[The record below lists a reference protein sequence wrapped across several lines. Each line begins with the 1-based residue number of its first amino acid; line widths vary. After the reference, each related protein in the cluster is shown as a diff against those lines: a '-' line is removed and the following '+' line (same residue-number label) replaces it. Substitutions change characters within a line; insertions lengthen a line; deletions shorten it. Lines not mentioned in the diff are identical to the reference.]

1 MFARTLIQATLLL
14 TLCGPA
20 WAGAE
25 LQTGA
30 EIRLIAPVTDDLVA
44 AGRSVSVDA
53 PVAGDVVAAG
63 LDLRITA
70 PISGDALL
78 AGFDVA
84 VKGAIEGDL
93 AAIGFDLSLLSD
105 VAGDALLNA
114 AELTIGPTAHIAG
127 DLVANGGEVTL
138 SGQVGGDAHLT
149 GDRVIV
155 AGQVAGDLE
164 VTSGMLEL
172 RPGAAIQGDLRH
184 NGPMAVEVPAG
195 VEIGGTVRH
204 HFQSA
209 PEGGPTI
216 LGSLGKALALF
227 LLGVALLWLLPGPVL
242 RAADTMPRHPL
253 RHLLLGGA
261 ILLLSPILL
270 GLLMV
275 SVIGIPLGVLMLGLW
290 LLALPVGIVITA
302 FALAVNIR
310 RRELGREREAAAPLL
325 RRYALAALIMAALP
339 LVPVAGLCALTLI
352 AAIGIGALAENL
364 RHGRRGGLAA
374 G

>member
-1 MFARTLIQATLLL
+1 MFARILIQATLLL

-30 EIRLIAPVTDDLVA
+30 EIRLIAPVADDLVA
-44 AGRSVSVDA
+44 AGRSISVDA
-53 PVAGDVVAAG
+53 PVTGDVVAAG
-63 LDLRITA
+63 LDLRVTA
-70 PISGDALL
+70 PVSGDALL
-78 AGFDVA
+78 AGFDLA
-84 VKGAIEGDL
+84 VKGPVQGDL
-93 AAIGFDLSLLSD
+93 AAIAFDLSVTSD

-127 DLVANGGEVTL
+127 DLIANGTEVTL
-138 SGQVGGDAHLT
+138 SGRVDGDAHLT

-155 AGQVAGDLE
+155 TGRVAGDLE

-172 RPGAAIQGDLRH
+172 RPGAAIEGDLRH

-195 VEIGGTVRH
+195 VEVGGTVRH
-204 HFQSA
+204 HYQSA
-209 PEGGPTI
+209 PDEGPTI

-227 LLGVALLWLLPGPVL
+227 LLGVGLLWLLPGPVL
-242 RAADTMPRHPL
+242 RAADAMPRNPL
-253 RHLLLGGA
+253 RHLLLGAA
-261 ILLLSPILL
+261 ILLLSPLLL

-290 LLALPVGIVITA
+290 LLALPVGIVITG
-302 FALAVNIR
+302 FALAVKIGR
-310 RRELGREREAAAPLL
+310 RRMGMEREAAAALL
-325 RRYALAALIMAALP
+325 RRYAVAAMVMAALP

-352 AAIGIGALAENL
+352 AAIGVGALAENL
-364 RHGRRGGLAA
+364 RHGRRGGLAV

>member
-1 MFARTLIQATLLL
+1 MFARVLIHPTLLL

-25 LQTGA
+25 LQTGG
-30 EIRLIAPVTDDLVA
+30 EIRLIAPVSDGLVA
-44 AGRSVSVDA
+44 AGCSVSVDA

-63 LDLRITA
+63 LDLRTTA

-78 AGFDVA
+78 AGFDLA
-84 VKGAIEGDL
+84 LKGPVGGDL

-105 VAGDALLNA
+105 VAGDAFLNA
-114 AELTIGPTAHIAG
+114 GELTIDPTARIAG
-127 DLVANGGEVTL
+127 DLVADGGEVTL
-138 SGQVGGDAHLT
+138 SGQVEGDAHLT

-155 AGQVAGDLE
+155 AGRVGGDLE

-172 RPGAAIQGDLRH
+172 RPGATILGDLRH

-204 HFQSA
+204 HYQSA
-209 PEGGPTI
+209 PDDGPTI

-242 RAADTMPRHPL
+242 RAADAMPRHPL

-261 ILLLSPILL
+261 ILLLSPVLL
-270 GLLMV
+270 GLLMI

-290 LLALPVGIVITA
+290 LLALPVGIVVTG
-302 FALAVNIR
+302 FAVAVKVR
-310 RRELGREREAAAPLL
+310 QRGLGMEREAAAALL
-325 RRYALAALIMAALP
+325 RRYAVAAVVMAALP
-339 LVPVAGLCALTLI
+339 LVPIAGLFALTLM
-352 AAIGIGALAENL
+352 AAMGVGALAENL
-364 RHGRRGGLAA
+364 RHGRRGGLAV